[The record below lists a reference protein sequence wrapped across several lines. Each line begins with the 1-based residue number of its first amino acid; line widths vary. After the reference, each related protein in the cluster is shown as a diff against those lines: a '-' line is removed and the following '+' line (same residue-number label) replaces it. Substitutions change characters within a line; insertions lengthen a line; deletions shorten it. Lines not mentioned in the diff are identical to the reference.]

1 MTIQIVKM
9 AHSPHTSILVF
20 PGTNR
25 EHDIAAALRAAGFRT
40 QFIWHTETA
49 LPKTDLIVLPGG
61 FSYGDYLRTGAIATL
76 SPVMKAVK
84 AAAKQGVR
92 VLGVCNG
99 FQSLCEAGM
108 LPGVLL
114 RNAHLKF
121 NCKFTPLKAEN
132 NNTDFTRKYRAG
144 ETFPCP
150 IAHGEGNY
158 TAEADTVKML
168 EDEGR
173 VVFRYEDNPNGSM
186 NNIAGIISVDGR
198 TMGMMPHPED
208 ASNELQGETAGIK
221 LFQSLYE
228 AVA

>member
-1 MTIQIVKM
+1 MKNKPL
-9 AHSPHTSILVF
+9 ASILVF

-25 EHDIAAALRAAGFRT
+25 EHDISGALRAAGFET
-40 QFIWHTETA
+40 KFIWHTETA
-49 LPKTDLIVLPGG
+49 LPASDLIVLPGG

-76 SPVMKAVK
+76 SPVMGAVREV
-84 AAAKQGVR
+84 AAKGVR

-114 RNAHLKF
+114 RNGHLKF
-121 NCKFTPLKAEN
+121 NCKFTPLRAEN
-132 NNTDFTRKYRAG
+132 NNTDFTRQYRKD

-150 IAHGEGNY
+150 IAHGDGNY

-173 VVFRYEDNPNGSM
+173 IVFRYADNPNGSM
-186 NNIAGIISVDGR
+186 NNIAGIISADGR
-198 TMGMMPHPED
+198 VMGMMPHPEN
-208 ASNELQGETAGIK
+208 AVNELQGETAGLK

>member
-1 MTIQIVKM
+1 MSKT
-9 AHSPHTSILVF
+9 PHASILVF

-25 EHDIAAALRAAGFRT
+25 EHDVALALRTAGFKT
-40 QFIWHTETA
+40 QFIWHAETA

-76 SPVMKAVK
+76 SNVMMPVRE
-84 AAAKQGVR
+84 AAARGVR

-99 FQSLCEAGM
+99 FQSLCEAGL

-114 RNAHLKF
+114 RNAHMKF
-121 NCKFTPLKAEN
+121 NCKFTPLRAEN
-132 NNTDFTRKYRAG
+132 NNTDFTKRYRAG
-144 ETFPCP
+144 ETFDCP

-158 TAEADTVKML
+158 TADADTIKKL
-168 EDEGR
+168 TDENR
-173 VVFRYEDNPNGSM
+173 IVFRYAENPNGSM
-186 NNIAGIISVDGR
+186 NDIAGICSADGKI
-198 TMGMMPHPED
+198 MGMMPHPENAIND
-208 ASNELQGETAGIK
+208 LHGEQAGLK

>member
-1 MTIQIVKM
+1 MRN
-9 AHSPHTSILVF
+9 APHASILVF

-25 EHDIAAALRAAGFRT
+25 EHDISLALRAAGFKT
-40 QFIWHTETA
+40 QFIWHAETA

-76 SPVMKAVK
+76 SNIMRPVRE
-84 AAAKQGVR
+84 AAKSGVR

-99 FQSLCEAGM
+99 FQSLCEAGL

-114 RNAHLKF
+114 RNAHMKF
-121 NCKFTPLKAEN
+121 NCKFVPLRAEN
-132 NNTDFTRKYRAG
+132 NNTDFTRAYRRG
-144 ETFPCP
+144 ETFDCP

-158 TAEADTVKML
+158 TAEPDTIKML
-168 EDEGR
+168 EAEGR
-173 VVFRYEDNPNGSM
+173 VVFRYGANPNGSM
-186 NNIAGIISVDGR
+186 HDIAGICSSDGKIL
-198 TMGMMPHPED
+198 GLMPHPENAISD
-208 ASNELQGETAGIK
+208 LHGEQAGLK